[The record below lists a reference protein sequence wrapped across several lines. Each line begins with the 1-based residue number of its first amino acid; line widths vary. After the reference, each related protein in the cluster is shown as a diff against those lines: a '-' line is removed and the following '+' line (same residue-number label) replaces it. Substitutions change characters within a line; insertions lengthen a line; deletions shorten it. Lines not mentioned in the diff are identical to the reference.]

1 MLTAK
6 ELLMEKEVFIG
17 DYHIEIA
24 RWSNN
29 QWNSTVPPLY
39 AVLTDMRLILQ
50 RQALKIREPAIIPT
64 HYIIHIK
71 PFMTQTR
78 HGVILALKND
88 QKIAIFIPTHQREEI
103 MRNLRT
109 VAINAIRSEKRY
121 DAKFDVSSLEK
132 MIDHIKQI

>member
-6 ELLMEKEVFIG
+6 SLLLDKEVLIG
-17 DYHIEIA
+17 EYNIEVA
-24 RWSNN
+24 RWSDN

-50 RQALKIREPAIIPT
+50 AQSLKKREPAIIPT
-64 HYIIHIK
+64 HYIIHIR
-71 PFMTQTR
+71 PLATTNR
-78 HGVILALKND
+78 HGVILTLKND
-88 QKIAIFIPTHQREEI
+88 QKIAILIPTHQREEI
-103 MRNLRT
+103 MRNLRS

-121 DAKFDVSSLEK
+121 DATFDVSALEK

>member
-1 MLTAK
+1 MLMPK

-29 QWNSTVPPLY
+29 QWNSTVPSLY

-50 RQALKIREPAIIPT
+50 PESLKAREPAIIPT
-64 HYIIHIK
+64 HYIIHMK
-71 PFMTQTR
+71 PFMTQIR
-78 HGVILALKND
+78 HGVILSLKND

-103 MRNLRT
+103 MRNLRS

-121 DAKFDVSSLEK
+121 DAPFDVSALEK